1 MYIKKKNEKKKK
13 KYNQTPFS
21 KLFNTIDL
29 TTQHINE
36 LVGARKIG
44 LPVFLTWKFH
54 VKHIRKTIIIPV
66 KWKEK

>member
-1 MYIKKKNEKKKK
+1 MYIKEKKEK

-29 TTQHINE
+29 TTQDINE
-36 LVGARKIG
+36 LVGARKIWVAS
-44 LPVFLTWKFH
+44 LSNFH

-66 KWKEK
+66 K